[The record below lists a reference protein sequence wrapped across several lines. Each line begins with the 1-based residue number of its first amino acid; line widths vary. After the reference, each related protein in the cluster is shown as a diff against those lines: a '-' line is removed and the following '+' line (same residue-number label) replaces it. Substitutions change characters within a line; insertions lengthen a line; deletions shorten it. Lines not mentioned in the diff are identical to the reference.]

1 MRRILIVILCCL
13 LLTTAVSA
21 SSVTD
26 LQSTTSVHSNG
37 TCEVTLT
44 VQLQLDE
51 VPGSLNFPLPAN
63 ARDISLNGGLAR
75 THPEGSVRNVDISGI
90 VHAPGVY
97 TFTIHYSL
105 PDAVTI
111 DEDENLQ
118 LSFDLLSGF
127 AYPIDAMR
135 FTVTLPGAPDRR
147 PEFISTY
154 HQESVETLM
163 ELQINESVITGSFTQ
178 GLKDH
183 ESLSMSLAVTEELF
197 PQPIAKK
204 WSLSTDDIAMYVCA
218 AAALLYWLLTMRA
231 LPPRRLRRPK
241 EPEGLTAGELG
252 CCLTAQGVDFTMMV
266 VSWAQMGY
274 LLIQLD
280 DHGRVLLHKRMEM
293 GNERSEFENRMFQSL
308 FGKKRTVDGTG
319 YQYARL
325 CRKALGS
332 VPGRRSWFLRRSGN
346 PRILRVISA
355 GIGFFGGIALALAF
369 ASDTAWQIIL
379 SLFLTII
386 GTAAAW
392 CIQAGAGTLHLRQKL
407 DLYIGLGCSVLWL
420 LLGLWAGE
428 FGVALFVVSTQ
439 WLTGL
444 AAAYGGRRSDAGR
457 LAMAEILGLRRYLK
471 SVSKDE
477 LKKILR
483 FNPEYYYN
491 LAPYAMALGVDKT
504 FARQFG
510 GIQLPGCTWLTT
522 GMDGHMTA
530 TEWNQL
536 LREAVSKLD
545 ERQRKLPYEKL
556 LGK

>member
-1 MRRILIVILCCL
+1 MRRIFIAILCCL

-21 SSVTD
+21 SSVTG
-26 LQSTTSVHSNG
+26 LQSNTSVHANG

-51 VPGSLNFPLPAN
+51 IPESLNFPLPEN

-75 THPEGSVRNVDISGI
+75 TDVEGSVRNVNLKGL

-111 DEDENLQ
+111 GTDDSLQ

-127 AYPIDAMR
+127 SYPIDAMD
-135 FTVTLPGAPDRR
+135 FTVTLPSAPERR
-147 PEFISTY
+147 PEFTSTY
-154 HQESVETLM
+154 HQESVETLID
-163 ELQINESVITGSFTQ
+163 LQINGTVISGSFIQ

-183 ESLSMSLAVTEELF
+183 ESLSMSLYVTEEQF

-204 WSLSTDDIAMYVCA
+204 WSLSTDDIAMYICT
-218 AAALLYWLLTMRA
+218 AAALLYWLLTMRT
-231 LPPRRLRRPK
+231 LPPRRLRRTK
-241 EPEGLTAGELG
+241 EPEGITAGEVG
-252 CCLTAQGVDFTMMV
+252 CCLTSQGVDFTMMV

-274 LLIQLD
+274 LMIQLD

-293 GNERSEFENRMFQSL
+293 GNERSEFENRMFNSL

-325 CRKALGS
+325 CRKAMGHI
-332 VPGRRSWFLRRSGN
+332 PGVRNWFLRSSGN
-346 PRILRVISA
+346 SRILRILSA
-355 GIGFFGGIALALAF
+355 GVGFFGGIALALAF
-369 ASDTAWQIIL
+369 ASDTVWQVIL
-379 SLFLTII
+379 SLFFTIL

-392 CIQAGAGTLHLRQKL
+392 CIQSGAGKLHLRQKL
-407 DLYIGLGCSVLWL
+407 VLYIGLGCSVLWL
-420 LLGLWAGE
+420 LLGLLAGE
-428 FGVALFVVSTQ
+428 SGVALFVVATQ
-439 WLTGL
+439 WLFGL
-444 AAAYGGRRSDAGR
+444 AAAYGGRRTDSGR
-457 LAMAEILGLRRYLK
+457 LAMSELLGLRRFLT

-483 FNPEYYYN
+483 LNPEYFYH
-491 LAPYAMALGVDKT
+491 LAPYAMALGVDKA
-504 FARQFG
+504 FARQMG
-510 GIQLPGCTWLTT
+510 STRLPGCTWLTT

-530 TEWNQL
+530 PEWNQL

-545 ERQRKLPYEKL
+545 ERQQKLPYEKL

>member
-204 WSLSTDDIAMYVCA
+204 WSLSTDDIAMYVCT

-346 PRILRVISA
+346 PRILRVIGA

-392 CIQAGAGTLHLRQKL
+392 CIQSGAGTLHLRQKL
-407 DLYIGLGCSVLWL
+407 DLYIGLGCSALWL

>member
-1 MRRILIVILCCL
+1 MRRILMAILCCL
-13 LLTTAVSA
+13 LLVTAVSA

-26 LQSTTSVHSNG
+26 LQSNTSVHANG

-51 VPGSLNFPLPAN
+51 IPESLNFPLPKN

-75 THPEGSVRNVDISGI
+75 THLEGNVRNVDLGSI
-90 VHAPGVY
+90 VHSPGIY

-105 PDAVTI
+105 PDSVTA
-111 DEDENLQ
+111 DEKENLL

-127 AYPIDAMR
+127 SYPIEAMR
-135 FTVTLPGAPDRR
+135 FTVTLPGTPERR
-147 PEFISTY
+147 PEFVSTY
-154 HQESVETLM
+154 HQESVDTLM
-163 ELQINESVITGSFTQ
+163 DLQIEGTVITGTFLQ
-178 GLKDH
+178 GLKDL
-183 ESLSMSLAVTEELF
+183 ESLSMTLFVTEELF

-218 AAALLYWLLTMRA
+218 AVALLYWLLTMRA
-231 LPPRRLRRPK
+231 LPPRRLRRTN

-252 CCLTAQGVDFTMMV
+252 CCLCGQGVDFTMMV

-293 GNERSEFENRMFQSL
+293 GNERSEFENRMFHNL

-325 CRKALGS
+325 CRKAAGS
-332 VPGRRSWFLRRSGN
+332 VPGRRNWFLRHSGN
-346 PRILRVISA
+346 PKILRAISA
-355 GIGFFGGIALALAF
+355 LIGFFGGIALALAF

-379 SLFLTII
+379 SLFLTVLGI
-386 GTAAAW
+386 AVAW
-392 CIQAGAGTLHLRQKL
+392 CIQSGAGRIHLRQKL
-407 DLYIGLGCSVLWL
+407 ELYIGLGCTALWL
-420 LLGLWAGE
+420 LLGLWGGE
-428 FGVALFVVSTQ
+428 FGVALFVVAIQ

-444 AAAYGGRRSDAGR
+444 AAAYGGRRNEPGR

-483 FNPEYYYN
+483 FNPDYYYN
-491 LAPYAMALGVDKT
+491 LAPYAMALGVDKA

-510 GIQLPGCTWLTT
+510 GTQLPGCTWLTT

-530 TEWNQL
+530 MEWNQL
-536 LREAVSKLD
+536 LREAVAALD
-545 ERQRKLPYEKL
+545 ERQQKLPYEKL